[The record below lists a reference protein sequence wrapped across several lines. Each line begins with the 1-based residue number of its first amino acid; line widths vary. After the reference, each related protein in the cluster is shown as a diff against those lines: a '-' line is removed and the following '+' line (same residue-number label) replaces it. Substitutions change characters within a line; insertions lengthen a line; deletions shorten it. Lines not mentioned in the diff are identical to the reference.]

1 MHIARRTP
9 ADHINLP
16 DEMHPVLRRVYAA
29 RDIKSP
35 AELDYSLQGLLPF
48 ASLLGM
54 DRAVALLARALVE
67 QKCLLI
73 VADYDADGA
82 TACALAMRGLTLM
95 GFQDVHFFVPNRF
108 EFGYGLSPEVVEAAA
123 ALGLVF
129 WFEKQRKEKQVKVH
143 DTQ

>member
-1 MHIARRTP
+1 MTQHITRRIPT
-9 ADHINLP
+9 AHINLP
-16 DEMHPVLRRVYAA
+16 EDLHPVLRRIYAA
-29 RDIKSP
+29 RDIKSS

-48 ASLLGM
+48 ESLLGM
-54 DRAVALLARALVE
+54 DRAVALLARALRE

-82 TACALAMRGLTLM
+82 TSCAVAMRGLTLM

-123 ALGLVF
+123 ELGADIL
-129 WFEKQRKEKQVKVH
+129 
-143 DTQ
+143 